1 MIRLGAVEQSKLG
14 RFSWIL
20 FQQDDLSYIFEK
32 IEYIIFVITTNSAY
46 ILKIIIFTCKAK
58 RDLPGQ
64 KETGEGFA
72 KLMMKRTFLLAIVS
86 LVYTL

>member
-58 RDLPGQ
+58 ALRTNIWTIGPTDKPLDLQ
-64 KETGEGFA
+64 K
-72 KLMMKRTFLLAIVS
+72 
-86 LVYTL
+86 